1 LLKVA
6 LKTYLLIIIKLMES
20 VEWKEIGDCGSK
32 KYKNINK
39 GVSMLGCTPDADT
52 VGAWGR
58 KQAKL
63 TL

>member
-1 LLKVA
+1 
-6 LKTYLLIIIKLMES
+6 MES